1 MSLERLRRV
10 AGSIW
15 FRLLV
20 TVLLLGLVASLVD
33 WPAAAD
39 QLDEGSWGWFAGA
52 VGVLFASQVM
62 AGVRWRL
69 LLRGAGLE
77 RPLLAAVRAYMVGV
91 FANNFLPTSFG
102 GDFARAWLL
111 AKPGP
116 PLVRALLSVL
126 VDRFMAFWCLV
137 AIAWLATVVDPG
149 AIPGSLFLGLL
160 GVTVGGLTVSALLLR
175 MAMHGGDR
183 LARRLPERVLG
194 WARETRETLHL
205 YRRRPREL
213 AQATLLGLAFQTLAV
228 LAVWMVARAI
238 DIEAPFAL
246 LAVVAPLGLIITL
259 IPISIAG
266 FGVRE
271 GGMVLL
277 LGEAGYSATE
287 ATLFSLVG
295 VAVLVLSSTP
305 GAIAMLVGHVFPGR
319 EELEAAEEAL
329 RSGALEDD
337 DAEAGYAAS
346 P

>member
-1 MSLERLRRV
+1 MSAAWLRRIV
-10 AGSIW
+10 GSIW

-20 TVLLLGLVASLVD
+20 TILLLGLVATLVD
-33 WPAAAD
+33 WSAAAD
-39 QLDEGSWGWFAGA
+39 HLDEGSW
-52 VGVLFASQVM
+52 VLFATAVAMLFVSQVI
-62 AGVRWRL
+62 AGLRWRL

-77 RPLLAAVRAYMVGV
+77 RPLPATIRAYLVGT

-116 PLVRALLSVL
+116 PLLRALLSVV

-137 AIAWLATVVDPG
+137 AIAWIALAVDPS
-149 AIPGSLFLGLL
+149 AVPGSLALALL
-160 GVTVGGLTVSALLLR
+160 GVTVAGLAASALLLR
-175 MAMHGGDR
+175 TAMHGGDW

-205 YRRRPREL
+205 YRRCPRVL
-213 AQATLLGLAFQTLAV
+213 VLATLLGLVFQALAV
-228 LAVWMVARAI
+228 FTLWVIAESI
-238 DIEAPFAL
+238 DIEVPLAL
-246 LAVVAPLGLIITL
+246 LAVVAPLGLVITL

-287 ATLFSLVG
+287 ATLLTLVG
-295 VAVLVLSSTP
+295 IAALIVSSLP
-305 GAIAMLVGHVFPGR
+305 GAAAMLTGPAFPSR
-319 EELEAAEEAL
+319 DELEAAEEAL
-329 RSGALEDD
+329 RSGKLGD
-337 DAEAGYAAS
+337 
-346 P
+346 

>member
-1 MSLERLRRV
+1 V
-10 AGSIW
+10 VGSIW

-20 TVLLLGLVASLVD
+20 TILLLGVIATLVD
-33 WPAAAD
+33 WSAAAD
-39 QLDEGSWGWFAGA
+39 HLDEGSW
-52 VGVLFASQVM
+52 VLFAAAVAMLFVSQLI

-77 RPLLAAVRAYMVGV
+77 RPLPTTIRAYLVGT

-116 PLVRALLSVL
+116 PLVRALLSVV

-137 AIAWLATVVDPG
+137 AIAWIALAVDPS
-149 AIPGSLFLGLL
+149 AIPGSLALGLL
-160 GVTVGGLTVSALLLR
+160 AVTVAGLTASALLLR
-175 MAMHGGDR
+175 TAMHRGDW
-183 LARRLPERVLG
+183 LARRLPARVLG

-205 YRRRPREL
+205 YRRRPRIL
-213 AQATLLGLAFQTLAV
+213 ALATLLGLAFQ
-228 LAVWMVARAI
+228 AI
-238 DIEAPFAL
+238 ESIDVEAPLAL
-246 LAVVAPLGLIITL
+246 LAVVAPLSLIVTL

-271 GGMVLL
+271 GGLVLL

-295 VAVLVLSSTP
+295 IAALVLSSLP
-305 GAIAMLVGHVFPGR
+305 GAVAMLAGHAFPNR
-319 EELEAAEEAL
+319 DELEAAEEAL
-329 RSGALEDD
+329 RGGELEEGTADTPD
-337 DAEAGYAAS
+337 LRI
-346 P
+346 